1 MSTSLEAL
9 WRHRAIHADDPE
21 SRRVWLFH
29 SHAYCDHGAP
39 ERIAEA
45 RSFID
50 LVIRTFAGDGSPRG
64 PWLHTISCRDAPARQ
79 LPSVVHA

>member
-9 WRHRAIHADDPE
+9 RRHRAIHADDPE

-29 SHAYCDHGAP
+29 SHAYFDHGVP

-45 RSFID
+45 RAFMD
-50 LVIRTFAGDGSPRG
+50 LVIRTFAGTHWRGSLR
-64 PWLHTISCRDAPARQ
+64 LTAR
-79 LPSVVHA
+79 S